1 MDDNFQPV
9 EKIEGTLSNGLII
22 LCDHASNYIPKEYEL
37 LGLVA
42 NELDCH
48 IGYDIGVAALSK
60 ALASKLNVT
69 AILTNYSRLL
79 IDPNRGE
86 DDLTLVM
93 QISDGVVIPKNVNIT
108 SKEIE
113 KRIRQYY
120 RPYHDA
126 ITETIKQYQEIGV
139 SPVLFSIHSFTPIW
153 RGQSRPW
160 HAGVL
165 WDKDPRFAL
174 PLLNALNQDQSLVV
188 GDNEPYSGALKN
200 DTMYR
205 HGTMNG
211 LAHALLEIRQDLI
224 SMHSEIEIWVDRLVA
239 ILTEIMSNYDLN
251 KVSRFGSRTT

>member
-1 MDDNFQPV
+1 MEDNFQPV
-9 EKIEGTLSNGLII
+9 EKIDGKPSNGLII
-22 LCDHASNYIPKEYEL
+22 LCDHASNYIPKEYDL
-37 LGLVA
+37 LGLTA
-42 NELDCH
+42 NELDRH
-48 IGYDIGVAALSK
+48 IGYDIGVAAVSK
-60 ALASKLNVT
+60 ALANKLNVS

-93 QISDGVVIPKNVNIT
+93 QISDGVVIPKNVNVT
-108 SKEIE
+108 SMEIK
-113 KRIRQYY
+113 KRIQQYY

-126 ITETIKQYQEIGV
+126 IAKTIKQYQEIGV
-139 SPVLFSIHSFTPIW
+139 SPVLFSIHSFTPNW

-165 WDKDPRFAL
+165 WDKDPRFAI
-174 PLLNALNQDQSLVV
+174 PLLNALNQDKSLVV

-224 SMHSEIEIWVDRLVA
+224 SKHAGIETWVDRLVA
-239 ILTEIMSNYDLN
+239 ILTEIMSNSDLN
-251 KVSRFGSRTT
+251 EVSKYGSRTA